1 MGTTETRCGY
11 QLADVRK
18 SLILAIEHRDKATA
32 QRWAAELVAT
42 PAAFGSLWAA
52 YWISWAEAQ
61 SGPAIAIILRQSWG
75 EMTDSIYALEGDWPR
90 IRNDSEVRRQVTAL
104 TIRMIDQPRPSP
116 AYWPSKEVVQR
127 DVALVRSSEE
137 AATIF
142 DNVVKTVWQ
151 NIDDSMELRFLAGR
165 FLHSIEAGDMRVCL
179 SLLTWSL
186 LPPAQQGLPLPLKV
200 AERGPPSLPAKI
212 RVSPLWFWLE
222 LGGAWIAHRGTSI
235 HAGWRTMHTA
245 VVSAFRDH
253 YKRWTPG
260 NRMSMLL
267 AWTLLLRQSGQPT
280 VADTW
285 VPKAVPALSLAEI
298 DRPYREIAEELA
310 NPDSVRRAVAKAAQ
324 EESNKTSSERKLA
337 ESDALIM
344 ATLGLA

>member
-1 MGTTETRCGY
+1 MTETRCGY

-42 PAAFGSLWAA
+42 PAAFGSLWAS

-61 SGPAIAIILRQSWG
+61 SGPAIPIILRQSWG
-75 EMTDSIYALEGDWPR
+75 EMTDSIYALEGDWVK
-90 IRNDSEVRRQVTAL
+90 IRNDAEVRRQVCAL

-116 AYWPSKEVVQR
+116 AYWPSKDLVQR

-137 AATIF
+137 AAAIF
-142 DNVVKTVWQ
+142 DNVVRGVWQ

-179 SLLTWSL
+179 SLLTWSFWT
-186 LPPAQQGLPLPLKV
+186 PAQQGLPLPLKI

-212 RVSPLWFWLE
+212 RSSPLWFWLE
-222 LGGAWIAHRGTSI
+222 LGGAWITHRGTAI
-235 HAGWRTMHTA
+235 HPGWRTMHTA

-267 AWTLLLRQSGQPT
+267 AWTILLRQSCVDSGP
-280 VADTW
+280 DIW
-285 VPKAVPALSLAEI
+285 IPKIVPALSLAEI

-310 NPDSVRRAVAKAAQ
+310 NPDTVKRAAFKAAH
-324 EESNKTSSERKLA
+324 EESSKTSSERKLE

-344 ATLGLA
+344 ATLGLT